1 MTAKTSSTPP
11 RGGVDLNPG
20 AKGQKPTSWQR
31 LRTRATQVLTPLWWG
46 VTAVAL
52 SALGLALLTHWVELA
67 VIGLVLGVLA
77 LLSPLSALGLGKHNI
92 NLYVQNERVVVGDN
106 AYGELQATN
115 AGTRRTRKAVME
127 LPVGKS
133 TADVLVPS
141 LRAGQMISQP
151 LAIPT
156 ARRGLVSIGPVR
168 SVNGDGLGLVRR
180 ERRWSQRIELYVH
193 PRTVA
198 LESEA
203 IGFIKDIEG
212 ATIRDLSSSDVS
224 FHTLR
229 EYVPG
234 DDRRNIH
241 WKSTAHTGKL
251 MVRQFEETRRA
262 HLLVVLDTRAA
273 SWASEAEFEVA
284 VSAAASLI
292 VATIKAS
299 REVTLVTQAGVPA
312 LPNPKRALDA
322 LSLVEMDGRAA
333 DLPELT
339 KEAVAACPG
348 ASVAVLITGSG
359 ADLELIERAW
369 VRLPVSAR
377 SYVLRVSP
385 GRAGRNRLGAMDL
398 LHLGVLS
405 ELPALLRKAAL

>member
-20 AKGQKPTSWQR
+20 AKGQKPTSWRR
-31 LRTRATQVLTPLWWG
+31 LRARATQVLTPLWWG

-156 ARRGLVSIGPVR
+156 ARRGLVPIGPVR

-262 HLLVVLDTRAA
+262 HLLVVLDTRG
-273 SWASEAEFEVA
+273 
-284 VSAAASLI
+284 I
-292 VATIKAS
+292 
-299 REVTLVTQAGVPA
+299 
-312 LPNPKRALDA
+312 
-322 LSLVEMDGRAA
+322 
-333 DLPELT
+333 
-339 KEAVAACPG
+339 
-348 ASVAVLITGSG
+348 
-359 ADLELIERAW
+359 
-369 VRLPVSAR
+369 
-377 SYVLRVSP
+377 
-385 GRAGRNRLGAMDL
+385 LG
-398 LHLGVLS
+398 
-405 ELPALLRKAAL
+405 